1 MTRIFTWSCCVLSL
15 LWRLG
20 GPAVR
25 DIYVILL
32 SAVTAVTSGWASS
45 EGYLRDPV
53 VCCHCCDVWVGQ
65 QWGIFT
71 WSCCLLSLLWRLGG
85 PTVSQR
91 SCPGLPGYRSNHYW
105 LLQNQSLIH
114 CFSEV
119 SSSKVLVLWQFYV
132 RMCILFYREE
142 IHFVCLSVC
151 FEVVTSI
158 NTKFTWFINIY
169 MFTFG

>member
-1 MTRIFTWSCCVLSL
+1 MTR
-15 LWRLG
+15 
-20 GPAVR
+20 
-25 DIYVILL
+25 
-32 SAVTAVTSGWASS
+32 
-45 EGYLRDPV
+45 
-53 VCCHCCDVWVGQ
+53 
-65 QWGIFT
+65 IFT

-85 PTVSQR
+85 PAVSQL

-132 RMCILFYREE
+132 RTCILFYREE
-142 IHFVCLSVC
+142 IHYVCLAVC

-169 MFTFG
+169 MFTFGYWTLVYVISFKANQAPLIALFKYDEIPPFLCKYFQSIGFLCITKHILIIT